1 MKKSL
6 LIILALIM
14 IIATF
19 LGSCSNIPD
28 NDTPEDTLPDGEY
41 EFFSKLYKEATGLT
55 VAFEN
60 GTASGDWSE
69 AKEQLLK
76 YYTNKFAAYDFL
88 QNGASDSTNQTAPQD
103 TLIFTDSEQYISRQ
117 KVSTELKQISIKIPN
132 NKVQA
137 NYILA
142 VLTHSTD
149 SGVLMYSKESGA
161 EYAPVLTV
169 TYVGGTKVDYPVLYD
184 TYIRATGYDSK
195 NKNAKT
201 AWGKENPNELWA
213 MHTSDIEN
221 KMPYSDTEMRT
232 YLKFDYTPTGKNISK
247 AEIKIY
253 AQVKNPT
260 SDEAPGTKNLQ
271 LSVISPCYTGF
282 DETLTWNTIAEANSF
297 AFYSWDGFGEILWSE
312 ELYGKGYKEL
322 HTPLEFINAT
332 ARLQEVSALCA
343 AGEHKV
349 AKKIL
354 LDFADQT
361 YDVIK
366 NASDGEGG
374 FPIKRPY
381 EPAYR
386 SIAFPYIYREL
397 VTNNILTPEENY
409 QILHWYYQDIQFLYY
424 EKTGQIYLGNNA
436 IPNTKTNAYIDIMSH
451 LPGFYNTF
459 AFFPE
464 FEESEEWRKVFEDRL
479 VLVMGV
485 IANPDGSYFQP
496 SFGYPAGV
504 LNWYGNILS
513 YMEKLGDSSKGA
525 ELLNTNI
532 NRIVQYLADSS
543 YPNGYLPK
551 YGDGSSPKLSN
562 ITGSSGVI
570 PSLAA
575 LYPDSK
581 LAVSRTGTTAKDAM
595 LFMNAKGGGMHSH
608 ADSLAILLYAKGK
621 ELLADQ
627 GHLSYDSK
635 NEGYDLISRTY
646 THNTVEVNRKG
657 QNNPSGSGT
666 LVRNAIDGEAE
677 NIVQYA
683 NTASTTIRAYTTSN
697 ADAVHYR
704 NVTWLKEYDLLLV
717 NDYIKSETGKDV
729 SCTQNWHT
737 LPDALPKV
745 ADNGI
750 LGYTNFKSGAN
761 LIIAQT
767 TPNGDGGNTIAGAIK
782 TSPDANSSSKTS
794 EYFEFSQS
802 GKNVTFNT
810 AIAYYSGTAFGLRN
824 SALNTGVKD
833 YVASAMLVERFN
845 DNDMKNYL
853 DSVIYY
859 NAFEDSPSDRTVSS
873 DTKTLFKTNAANAY
887 FHKVEKVDALSIS
900 GGTTLT
906 VYDSD
911 ENTVIAHLTASAM
924 VTDLSVK
931 LDAATGII
939 TVSTTD
945 AEVINGT
952 VTFTVEFSQYDSIFG
967 ITLNG
972 KALTEGAD
980 IITNGNSATVKVQQ

>member
-1 MKKSL
+1 MKKTVKTIVAVL
-6 LIILALIM
+6 LVIGTVLGVSSCNSIGDNP
-14 IIATF
+14 AT
-19 LGSCSNIPD
+19 N
-28 NDTPEDTLPDGEY
+28 EPDGEY
-41 EFFSKLYKEATGLT
+41 EFFSKLDKEATGLT

-60 GTASGDWSE
+60 GKTSGDWSE

-76 YYTNKFAAYDFL
+76 YYTDKFAAYDFL

-103 TLIFTDSEQYISRQ
+103 TLIFTDSEQYIAKQ
-117 KVSTELKQISIKIPN
+117 KVTSELKQISIQIPN

-184 TYIRATGYDSK
+184 TYIRATGYNSK

-221 KMPYSDTEMRT
+221 KMPYSDNEMRT
-232 YLKFDYTPTGKNISK
+232 YIKFDYTPSGKNISK
-247 AEIKIY
+247 AEIKLY
-253 AQVKNPT
+253 AKVENPT
-260 SDEAPGTKNLQ
+260 SDEAPSEKNLQ

-343 AGEHKV
+343 AGKHKV

-361 YDVIK
+361 YNVIK

-374 FPIKRPY
+374 FPVKRPY

-397 VTNNILTPEENY
+397 VTNNILTPQENY
-409 QILHWYYQDIQFLYY
+409 QLLRWYYQDIQFLYY

-436 IPNTKTNAYIDIMSH
+436 TPNTKTNAYIDIMSH

-562 ITGSSGVI
+562 ITGSSGVT

-581 LAVSRTGTTAKDAM
+581 LAVSRTGTTANDAM

-646 THNTVEVNRKG
+646 THNTVEVNGKG
-657 QNNPSGSGT
+657 QNKPSGSGT

-697 ADAVHYR
+697 EDAIHYR

-717 NDYIKSETGKDV
+717 NDYVKSETGKDV

-737 LPDALPKV
+737 LPDAAPTVNKSLQ
-745 ADNGI
+745 GQ
-750 LGYTNFKSGAN
+750 TNFTSGAN
-761 LIIAQT
+761 LAIAQAAT
-767 TPNGDGGNTIAGAIK
+767 NNDSNNLSGSIK
-782 TSPDANSSSKTS
+782 TSPDANSNSKAS

-810 AIAYYSGTAFGLRN
+810 AIAYYKGTAFGLRN

-845 DNDMKNYL
+845 DADMKNYL

-859 NAFEDSPSDRTVSS
+859 NSFEEAPSERAVSS
-873 DTKTLFKTNAANAY
+873 ENKTLFKTNAANAY
-887 FHKVEKVDALSIS
+887 FHKVDKIDSLSIS
-900 GGTTLT
+900 GGTSLT
-906 VYDSD
+906 VYGADGS
-911 ENTVIAHLTASAM
+911 TVMARLTASAR

-931 LDAATGII
+931 YDAATG
-939 TVSTTD
+939 TVVISTTD
-945 AEVINGT
+945 AGVINGT
-952 VTFTVEFSQYDSIFG
+952 VTVTVEFSEYDNVSG
-967 ITLNG
+967 ATLNG
-972 KALTEGAD
+972 EALQ
-980 IITNGNSATVKVQQ
+980 NATVNANGVTFNKN